1 MPGDYELPLPHRAVF
16 PSDTAKYFKECFGEK
31 DFDRLAQALLT
42 PPKYTALRVSRG
54 YAVDDVLRSLDD
66 ALSDFN
72 SRVTKSGRE
81 SVKAAKHPIL
91 DDIVVVPSVDAK
103 ETFPVKST
111 LPGYRCIVDRRCAEA
126 VLRGS
131 DIYAKGI
138 LSLSKGCNKV
148 GKRVTILA
156 TLATKK
162 IPRGTPV
169 NVFLRTSPVVFIGV
183 GELKMVRNVVLSGMP
198 DGLAVLV
205 NQRWKRDAPSM
216 NGVIASQVFM
226 QNLPSA
232 CVPHALNPRENDV
245 VIDLCAAPGGKTTHI
260 AQLMNNKGL
269 VVALDR
275 SYKKVKKIK
284 SLCKRLSISIVR
296 AFYADST
303 QVILPEKG
311 DATNTS
317 CPINY
322 GEKTSSY
329 YCEEGGDGTTSLS
342 NYSLPE
348 QRILWD
354 ETHIGLSMALK
365 ILEANGKSSSDVQ
378 SETKPPLQTRQ
389 TLKKIEPTYEM
400 HDIDTIIADAIRREK
415 ELLKE
420 KKTNQSCNDFEKGLE
435 DIVVPIQGFPVE
447 SFDKVLLDGP
457 CSALGLRPRLQQ
469 DMSFEYL
476 KGIQKQ
482 QLSLFFSA
490 FYLLKPGGTMVYSTC
505 TFNPMENECVIAQ
518 ALKQYSL
525 ELIPLPVPVD
535 QIGESGMEGFGLS
548 PRQCKLVR
556 RFNPHS
562 DFDTIGFFIARLRK
576 LSSARND

>member
-1 MPGDYELPLPHRAVF
+1 MSEDYDLPLPHRAVF
-16 PSDTAKYFKECFGEK
+16 PSDTARYFKECFGKK

-54 YAVDDVLRSLDD
+54 YAIDTVLSSLDD
-66 ALSDFN
+66 ALNDFN
-72 SRVTKSGRE
+72 SRVTKSGRKP
-81 SVKAAKHPIL
+81 VKATKHPIL
-91 DDIVVVPSVDAK
+91 NDIVLVPSVDAQ
-103 ETFPVKST
+103 ESFPVKST
-111 LPGYRCIVDRRCAEA
+111 LPGYRCIIDRRCAEA

-138 LSLSKGCNKV
+138 LSLSKGCNKI
-148 GKRVTILA
+148 GKTVTILA

-183 GELKMVRNVVLSGMP
+183 GELKMVRNAVLSGMP
-198 DGLAVLV
+198 DGLAVIV

-216 NGVIASQVFM
+216 NGVIASKVFM

-232 CVPHALNPRENDV
+232 CVPHALDPRENDTI
-245 VIDLCAAPGGKTTHI
+245 IDLCAAPGGKTTHI

-284 SLCKRLSISIVR
+284 SLCRRLKISIVK

-311 DATNTS
+311 DSTNTCCSNECGNTPSNS
-317 CPINY
+317 CEDGSSGAKSLVKYNLAKQQIL
-322 GEKTSSY
+322 GDEK
-329 YCEEGGDGTTSLS
+329 
-342 NYSLPE
+342 
-348 QRILWD
+348 R
-354 ETHIGLSMALK
+354 IGLSMALK
-365 ILEANGKSSSDVQ
+365 ILEGNGTSSRKAQ
-378 SETKPPLQTRQ
+378 NETAPPPQMNQ
-389 TLKKIEPTYEM
+389 PMNKIESMYEM
-400 HDIDTIIADAIRREK
+400 RDIDAIIEDAARREVL
-415 ELLKE
+415 LLKE
-420 KKTNQSCNDFEKGLE
+420 KRSYQKCNDFEQTLD
-435 DIVVPIQGFPVE
+435 DIVVPIHGFPVE

-457 CSALGLRPRLQQ
+457 CSALGLRPRLEQN
-469 DMSFEYL
+469 MTFEYL

-518 ALKQYSL
+518 VLKQYSL
-525 ELIPLPVPVD
+525 EVIALPAPVD
-535 QIGESGMEGFGLS
+535 QIGVGGMEGFGLS
-548 PRQCKLVR
+548 PNQCKLVR

-576 LSSARND
+576 LSSARKD